1 MLTIERF
8 LYGIIILLTYSAIRY
23 FWRFRFNV
31 EYDNFYITNYFRHL
45 DQRRKIAK
53 RTSVFPLSYTERAMY
68 VDVFN
73 LYDNISFKKKNKYSG
88 LLLMIL
94 SLEIIP
100 AFLFTVL
107 SCMFSSL
114 LCAINSC
121 SLVTY
126 NQEGE
131 HEVRFRVSI
140 LQFYQNIIFIVNM
153 NFSVLDQWHRLD
165 GSTTSH
171 HNEEFQYTRT
181 CLHVSHQCGVS
192 TCGSYIAT

>member
-1 MLTIERF
+1 MTF
-8 LYGIIILLTYSAIRY
+8 SAIKY
-23 FWRFRFNV
+23 FWSYRYNV
-31 EYDNFYITNYFRHL
+31 EYDNFYISNYFRHL
-45 DQRRKIAK
+45 DNRRNLAK
-53 RTSVFPLSYTERAMY
+53 RSCVLPLTYVEHVMY

-73 LYDNISFKKKNKYSG
+73 LYDNVSFRVKNKYSS

-100 AFLFTVL
+100 VFLFTVL

-140 LQFYQNIIFIVNM
+140 LKYYQKI
-153 NFSVLDQWHRLD
+153 
-165 GSTTSH
+165 
-171 HNEEFQYTRT
+171 
-181 CLHVSHQCGVS
+181 
-192 TCGSYIAT
+192 